1 LVWRQASDQATVLDG
16 DPALPK
22 KGAQQSS
29 THFSAHVYYG
39 QTDGWIKMPLGTEV
53 GLGPGQNV
61 LDGNPNDLDGN
72 PTPPQKGHST
82 PTNFRSMS
90 TVAISATAELLLHSS
105 RQRVAIL
112 YNGRPLSPLKLPL
125 HTRDMD
131 FNKYVVPLAHQSS
144 QSKQHL
150 DRFSCSCSS
159 HYSDR
164 QN

>member
-1 LVWRQASDQATVLDG
+1 MEAGLRPGHSVRWGPSSPQKRGTAVLHPFFGPCLLWANGRMDQDATWYRGRPRTRPECVRWE
-16 DPALPK
+16 P
-22 KGAQQSS
+22 Q
-29 THFSAHVYYG
+29 
-39 QTDGWIKMPLGTEV
+39 
-53 GLGPGQNV
+53 
-61 LDGNPNDLDGN
+61 NDLDGN

-82 PTNFRSMS
+82 PTNFWSMS